1 MQHRLSPSGP
11 YLPFSLKG
19 IYSAVNSSGIISVLD
34 AQPDSSFTLAV
45 PGVAIGDRLIAFCSG
60 SAVTADGGAG
70 VEFAIRYTPPA
81 GVATALNPPATM
93 AIDTVYG
100 TYNLAVAPAVLEAA
114 AVAGAYTFDVL
125 ITATG
130 GNFTIELNDI
140 GLTVLVLQVT
150 FP

>member
-19 IYSAVNSSGIISVLD
+19 VYNVVNTAGFISVLGGT
-34 AQPDSSFTLAV
+34 PDSSFALSV
-45 PGVAIGDRLIAFCSG
+45 PDVAIGDRLIAFCSG
-60 SAVTADGGAG
+60 NADTADGGAS
-70 VEFAIRYTPPA
+70 VRFDIRYTPPA
-81 GVATALNPPATM
+81 GVATLLSPPAVM

-100 TYNLAVAPAVLEAA
+100 TYNLAVAPTVLASA
-114 AVAGAYTFDVL
+114 LVAGTYLFDVL

-130 GNFTIELNDI
+130 GNFVIPQNGI

-150 FP
+150 